1 LCNLK
6 GRVIADVRILSGD
19 DAVLLISRVDLQEKI
34 LPYLRPLYDALHDLL
49 EPDELQ
55 KLMDK
60 NIIEI
65 APLAY
70 MRGRTLSGSFV
81 ILDEA
86 QNTRKEA
93 AKGLVEA
100 VKALKAAI
108 KELLDELK
116 KSPLAKLDKDGDGVI
131 SVAEV
136 KEVVKEQAQ
145 KLGCAPS
152 CTIS

>member
-1 LCNLK
+1 MSETTTQAVSTEEVKPVVVPEPVSAVATAVASVVPDALK
-6 GRVIADVRILSGD
+6 SDV
-19 DAVLLISRVDLQEKI
+19 EKI
-34 LPYLRPLYDALHDLL
+34 
-49 EPDELQ
+49 
-55 KLMDK
+55 
-60 NIIEI
+60 
-65 APLAY
+65 
-70 MRGRTLSGSFV
+70 
-81 ILDEA
+81 
-86 QNTRKEA
+86 
-93 AKGLVEA
+93 
-100 VKALKAAI
+100 VKDVLKAAI